1 MPKVLKI
8 SWHQQALARRLQRH
22 ALAAPLKNA
31 HPADAAAAMCG
42 VHTQILS
49 AAELSIAIRTTNVTH
64 ADIHDAL
71 WKDHTLI
78 KTFGPRGTVH
88 LLAAKDLPMWTGA
101 LSAIPGQPTTLPK
114 GMAMTPEQTE
124 AVLVAIG
131 DSLKDAE
138 LTVDELNVEVIKRA
152 GAWAGDLVMP
162 AFQTWWPR
170 WRQSVGRAAHRGV
183 LCFGP
188 NKGRNVTY
196 TNPARWLPKFKP
208 ANPKTAVADLL
219 KNYLHAYGPAT
230 PAQFA
235 QWLAASPKWAAEL
248 FRSNLVQQIDIDNN
262 TAWIAA
268 GDAKFPKTKPVG
280 VRLLPYFDAYVVG
293 SHPRELVYPGRA
305 KERAMARG
313 QAGNFP
319 VLLINGVVAG
329 VWHLARS
336 AKKIAITVEP
346 FAKLTATQRA
356 ELDDQVT
363 RIAEFLEAKPSLKI
377 GMVSVGAHA

>member
-1 MPKVLKI
+1 MPKHLSI

-22 ALAAPLKNA
+22 SLAAPLRNA

-42 VHTQILS
+42 VHAQILS

-64 ADIHDAL
+64 SDISDAL

-78 KTFGPRGTVH
+78 KTFGPRGTIH
-88 LLAAKDLPMWTGA
+88 LLPAKDLPMWTGA
-101 LSAIPGQPTTLPK
+101 LSAIPGQSTTQPK
-114 GMAMTPEQTE
+114 DMAMTPEQTE
-124 AVLVAIG
+124 VVVIAIG
-131 DSLKDAE
+131 DALKDAE
-138 LTVDELNVEVIKRA
+138 LTIDELNVEVIKRA

-170 WRQSVGRAAHRGV
+170 WRQSVGDAAHRGV

-188 NKGRNVTY
+188 NRGRNVTY

-208 ANPKTAVADLL
+208 ANSKTAVPDLL
-219 KNYLHAYGPAT
+219 TNYLYAYGPAT

-248 FRSNLVQQIDIDNN
+248 FRSKHVEQIDIDGN

-268 GDAKFPKTKPVG
+268 GDTKFPKTKPAG

-293 SHPRELVYPGRA
+293 SHPRQLVYPGRA
-305 KERAMARG
+305 KERATSRG
-313 QAGNFP
+313 QPGNFP

-336 AKKIAITVEP
+336 AKKVAITVEP
-346 FAKLTATQRA
+346 LAKLTAAQRA
-356 ELDDQVT
+356 ELDAQVA
-363 RIAEFLEAKPSLKI
+363 RIAEFLEAKPTLKI
-377 GMVSVGAHA
+377 GKVSVGAHA